1 MSQKILDLC
10 KTFPNSDITREIE
23 RLVIKQ
29 DEVLEELRLIFS
41 SIANGDNLYTK
52 VSKGLAEDVLDRIAE
67 LN

>member
-10 KTFPNSDITREIE
+10 NTFPNSDIMREIE
-23 RLVIKQ
+23 RLVIQQ

-52 VSKGLAEDVLDRIAE
+52 VSKGLADDVLDRIAE
-67 LN
+67 VI

>member
-10 KTFPNSDITREIE
+10 KTFPNSYIMREIE
-23 RLVIKQ
+23 HLVKQQ

-52 VSKGLAEDVLDRIAE
+52 VSKGLADDVLDRIAE

>member
-23 RLVIKQ
+23 RLVKQQ

-52 VSKGLAEDVLDRIAE
+52 VSKGLADDVLDRIAE

>member
-52 VSKGLAEDVLDRIAE
+52 VSKGLAEDVLDRISE

>member
-29 DEVLEELRLIFS
+29 DEVIEELRLIFS

-52 VSKGLAEDVLDRIAE
+52 VSKGLADDVLDRIAE
-67 LN
+67 LK

>member
-23 RLVIKQ
+23 HLVKQQ

-52 VSKGLAEDVLDRIAE
+52 VSKGLADDVLDRIAE

>member
-10 KTFPNSDITREIE
+10 KTFHNSDIMREIE
-23 RLVIKQ
+23 HLVKHQ
-29 DEVLEELRLIFS
+29 DEVIEELRLIFS

-52 VSKGLAEDVLDRIAE
+52 VSKGLADDVLDRIAE

>member
-41 SIANGDNLYTK
+41 SIANGDNIYTK
-52 VSKGLAEDVLDRIAE
+52 VSKGLADDVLDRIAE
-67 LN
+67 VI

>member
-23 RLVIKQ
+23 RLVKQQ

-41 SIANGDNLYTK
+41 SIANADNLYTK
-52 VSKGLAEDVLDRIAE
+52 VSKGLADDVLDRIAE

>member
-52 VSKGLAEDVLDRIAE
+52 VSKVGY
-67 LN
+67 

>member
-52 VSKGLAEDVLDRIAE
+52 VSKGLADDVLDRIAE

>member
-52 VSKGLAEDVLDRIAE
+52 VSKGLADDILDRLAE
-67 LN
+67 VI

>member
-10 KTFPNSDITREIE
+10 KTFPNSDIMREIE
-23 RLVIKQ
+23 YLVKQQ

-52 VSKGLAEDVLDRIAE
+52 VSKGLADDVLDRIAE

>member
-23 RLVIKQ
+23 RLVKQQ
-29 DEVLEELRLIFS
+29 DEALEELRLIFS

-52 VSKGLAEDVLDRIAE
+52 VSKGLADDVLDRIAE

>member
-52 VSKGLAEDVLDRIAE
+52 VSKGLADDILYRLAE
-67 LN
+67 VI

>member
-52 VSKGLAEDVLDRIAE
+52 VSKGLADDVLDRIAE
-67 LN
+67 VI

>member
-10 KTFPNSDITREIE
+10 KTFPNSDIMREIE
-23 RLVIKQ
+23 HLVKHQ
-29 DEVLEELRLIFS
+29 DEVIEELRLIFS

-52 VSKGLAEDVLDRIAE
+52 VSKGLADDVLDRIAE

>member
-52 VSKGLAEDVLDRIAE
+52 VSKGLADDVLDRLAE
-67 LN
+67 VI